1 MPNLVSPT
9 CPCLQILDKTQTG
22 VFQISG
28 FLVNSLL
35 KNCHKSR
42 ISIDIDMKF
51 DIVTKRDEKTKT
63 SKKKTMTSC
72 RKIMTSLSSSL
83 FMADL
88 KQSGSRIPDAW
99 FIILTFSL
107 IATFQKLLTKIRGK
121 PQALSSS
128 FLAFLVVSK
137 SSYMNTISNSE
148 NLYARHFVCL

>member
-9 CPCLQILDKTQTG
+9 CPSLQILDKTQTG

-88 KQSGSRIPDAW
+88 KQSGMVYNSYI
-99 FIILTFSL
+99 FINSNLPKTANKNKRQATGSIQL
-107 IATFQKLLTKIRGK
+107 I
-121 PQALSSS
+121 SS
-128 FLAFLVVSK
+128 FFSCIK
-137 SSYMNTISNSE
+137 IK
-148 NLYARHFVCL
+148 LYEYNF